1 MEKKKETGSY
11 FLFFILFI
19 SFLMN
24 CGEAALVAETA
35 REMDVTAG
43 AALTACSVFLSCPPG
58 FTGAFCEVD
67 VNECCSA
74 PCRNGAI
81 CQDLINSYVCHCRS
95 GESLTRPADPSIYWN
110 PKHFWYPPPPPVL
123 LRRLLA
129 CVRRCRGVAWTAC
142 LQRDPDVLEYSL
154 PYVKHVNTH
163 WIERGPLRVSVL
175 PT

>member
-1 MEKKKETGSY
+1 MWMGNTEKRKALA
-11 FLFFILFI
+11 LFF
-19 SFLMN
+19 FLMN
-24 CGEAALVAETA
+24 CGEPALVTEKARQG

-43 AALTACSVFLSCPPG
+43 AALTACYVFLSCPPG

-95 GESLTRPADPSIYWN
+95 GESLTRPADLSIYWERSE
-110 PKHFWYPPPPPVL
+110 PKHLVHPPPPSPVL
-123 LRRLLA
+123 APPSRENIPRLQ
-129 CVRRCRGVAWTAC
+129 RCRLDGC

-163 WIERGPLRVSVL
+163 WIERGR
-175 PT
+175 